1 VREEK
6 GGVVEM
12 EEESRV
18 RGEMIIVGTRV
29 REE

>member
-1 VREEK
+1 VSEEK
-6 GGVVEM
+6 GGIVDM

-18 RGEMIIVGTRV
+18 RGEIIIVGTRV